1 MFSNMKN
8 FPFLKTG
15 YGKAIS
21 LALVLIFF
29 GSVALDHVSKRDAEK
44 ELLLW
49 ADKTQVKVYRS
60 KTVPVWSIGDAFPEA
75 GKTPFYF
82 NLQWQYHR
90 NTGAAFSMLADT
102 NDSFRIPFFYGIT
115 LLAVLFI
122 LYYLKTLPANHNL
135 TRLGL
140 VLILSG
146 AIGNFL
152 DRITLGYVIDF
163 IDVDWNLFGWV
174 HDFAVFNVADVAINL
189 GIVCYVLEVILAKKP
204 EFLDGQAMTK
214 EALKEQAAQD

>member
-21 LALVLIFF
+21 LALVLVFF

-44 ELLLW
+44 SLLLW
-49 ADKTQVKVYRS
+49 ADKNQVKVYRS
-60 KTVPVWSIGDAFPEA
+60 KTYPVWSVGEAFPEV
-75 GKTPFYF
+75 GKTALYF
-82 NLQWQYHR
+82 NLQFQYHR

-115 LLAVLFI
+115 FLAALFI

-174 HDFAVFNVADVAINL
+174 HDFAVFNVADIAINL
-189 GIVCYVLEVILAKKP
+189 GIICYVLEVILGKKP
-204 EFLDGQAMTK
+204 EYFEDQAMTK
-214 EALKEQAAQD
+214 EALKELAKDQ